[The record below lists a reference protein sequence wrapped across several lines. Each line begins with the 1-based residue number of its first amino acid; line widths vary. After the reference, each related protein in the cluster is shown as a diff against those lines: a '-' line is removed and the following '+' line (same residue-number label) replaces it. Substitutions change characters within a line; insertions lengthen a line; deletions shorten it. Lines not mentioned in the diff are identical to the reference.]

1 MSTVAFISTK
11 GGAGKSTA
19 AVHYAIAASGHKRNP
34 LILDCDTAQTSL
46 HVWGAALRPK
56 KSPEIRTSGY
66 ETIAADIAQAEQE
79 GYDPIVIDVPP
90 GGGAIVARIASLAE
104 HIVIPVR
111 ASTFDLSAMRN
122 TIDLL
127 RTTVDDTRPR
137 SVACRTALGKAAILL
152 NGVPTKT
159 GKSWHDDLM
168 GALGQCGAGGL
179 QVAGQLSDRAAFRTT
194 LEAGR
199 GATEDKRDPLAA
211 DEVEDLYRNITSRQ
225 KERAA
230 AIKRARAR

>member
-1 MSTVAFISTK
+1 
-11 GGAGKSTA
+11 
-19 AVHYAIAASGHKRNP
+19 
-34 LILDCDTAQTSL
+34 
-46 HVWGAALRPK
+46 VWGAALRPK

-168 GALGQCGAGGL
+168 GALG
-179 QVAGQLSDRAAFRTT
+179 RAAFRTT